1 VTRLSIVVSAS
12 TTTATANI
20 LIGRTGG
27 KAPYQRLAAQ
37 LRDAGCVVT
46 EHSSSPIGAHSS
58 SQDTSSLLDSIDM
71 AFLVVREADNVSTG
85 GLASPFQRV
94 VRDLGVIQGK
104 LGMDRV
110 ALLVEDDV
118 DGLGADLGV
127 SSIRLPPGDPEA
139 AGPEILHRIRQV
151 VPDRTPVAPP
161 LVEPGIHQRLSKIER
176 SKADNEVIPFIL
188 FGVIALAALVGALLI
203 ATSLVR
209 GGGDGND
216 DDDVAVAG
224 EGRARLIDVAASLR
238 TADGSAGAGASGSS
252 VAGESAGVIVS
263 AEEDPVAELPE
274 PSGPSAAFGG
284 SDQRFP
290 ATCQIDLVKAS
301 LLEAASDCAGAGVL
315 VLEGSTGPWHN
326 EVVAIALSEGVVGQ
340 VVYERSGLVEELD
353 SGLVVLDRTE
363 AAFGLASMTV
373 SFSAPGQHVH
383 LLESLEE
390 GAREATLT
398 LRLER

>member
-1 VTRLSIVVSAS
+1 MTRLSIVVSAS

-20 LIGRTGG
+20 LIGRTSGE
-27 KAPYQRLAAQ
+27 APYQRLAAQ

-46 EHSSSPIGAHSS
+46 EHTSSPIGAHSS

-71 AFLVVREADNVSTG
+71 AFLVVREADKTSTG
-85 GLASPFQRV
+85 GLTSPFQRV
-94 VRDLGVIQGK
+94 VRDVGVIQGK

-110 ALLVEDDV
+110 ALLVEDGV
-118 DGLGADLGV
+118 GSLSTDLGV
-127 SSIRLPPGDPEA
+127 SSIPLPPGDPEA
-139 AGPEILHRIRQV
+139 AGPDILHRIRQI
-151 VPDRTPVAPP
+151 VPDRTPVSPP
-161 LVEPGIHQRLSKIER
+161 LVEPWIHQRLSKIER

-188 FGVIALAALVGALLI
+188 FGVIALAALVGVLLI
-203 ATSLVR
+203 ATSLVQ
-209 GGGDGND
+209 GGGDD
-216 DDDVAVAG
+216 DGEDVAAAG

-238 TADGSAGAGASGSS
+238 TADGSASAGSSGSS
-252 VAGESAGVIVS
+252 VAGESAGAIVS
-263 AEEDPVAELPE
+263 AEEDSVTELPE

-290 ATCQIDLVKAS
+290 ATCRIELVKAS

-326 EVVAIALSEGVVGQ
+326 EVTAIALSEGVVGQ
-340 VVYERSGLVEELD
+340 VVYERSGVVQELD
-353 SGLVVLDRTE
+353 SGLVVLDPAE
-363 AAFGLASMTV
+363 AVFGLTSMTV

-383 LLESLEE
+383 LLESLDE

>member
-1 VTRLSIVVSAS
+1 MVSAS

-27 KAPYQRLAAQ
+27 EAPYQRLAAQ

-46 EHSSSPIGAHSS
+46 EHTSSPIGAHSS

-71 AFLVVREADNVSTG
+71 AFLVVREADKTSTG
-85 GLASPFQRV
+85 VTSPFQRV
-94 VRDLGVIQGK
+94 VRDVGVIQGK

-110 ALLVEDDV
+110 ALLVEDEV
-118 DGLGADLGV
+118 GGLSTDLGV

-139 AGPEILHRIRQV
+139 AGPDILHRIRQI
-151 VPDRTPVAPP
+151 VPDRTTVAPP

-188 FGVIALAALVGALLI
+188 FGVIALAALVGVLLI

-209 GGGDGND
+209 GGGDD
-216 DDDVAVAG
+216 DGEDVAAAG

-238 TADGSAGAGASGSS
+238 TADGSASTGASGSS
-252 VAGESAGVIVS
+252 VAGESAGAIVS
-263 AEEDPVAELPE
+263 AEEDPVAEVPE

-301 LLEAASDCAGAGVL
+301 LLDAASDCAGAGVL

-326 EVVAIALSEGVVGQ
+326 EVVAIALSDGVVGQ
-340 VVYERSGLVEELD
+340 VVYERSGKVEELD
-353 SGLVVLDRTE
+353 SGLVVLDRAE
-363 AAFGLASMTV
+363 AGFGLTSMTV

-383 LLESLEE
+383 LLDSLDE
-390 GAREATLT
+390 GARQATLT